1 MIAVSQD
8 DLAKL
13 EKLRRSK
20 QYPATYRFHTELLA
34 KLESSIAP
42 EAELARSRIYY
53 EMSMVPL
60 QTAWDAPGSK
70 ELPALY
76 DEARR
81 LANHSAR
88 HAHNAGDPIGVM
100 FAEVNIGGHILPG
113 LGKTQEGLKM
123 LKRILEQAQ
132 TLLHG
137 CDGMS
142 AKRLEQVLSN
152 TRILI
157 DKNSQ

>member
-1 MIAVSQD
+1 MEQ
-8 DLAKL
+8 
-13 EKLRRSK
+13 LRRGEN
-20 QYPATYRFHTELLA
+20 YPALQRLTDELLA
-34 KLESSIAP
+34 KLGDSIEPA
-42 EAELARSRIYY
+42 AELVRSRVYY
-53 EMSMVPL
+53 ERSMVPL
-60 QTAWDAPGSK
+60 QVAWKTPGDARTQY
-70 ELPALY
+70 EDACAL
-76 DEARR
+76 AG
-81 LANHSAR
+81 LSAR

-132 TLLHG
+132 ALVCG
-137 CDGMS
+137 SDEKS
-142 AKRLEQVLSN
+142 AKRLERVLSN